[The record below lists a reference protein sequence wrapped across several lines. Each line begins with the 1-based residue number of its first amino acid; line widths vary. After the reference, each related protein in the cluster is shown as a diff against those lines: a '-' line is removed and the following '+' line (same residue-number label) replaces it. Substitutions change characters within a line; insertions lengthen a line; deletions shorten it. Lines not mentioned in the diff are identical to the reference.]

1 MHAACY
7 GCCNDAMLTY
17 IEFIQKT
24 KSHKKKIVLSYYIIG
39 LHYYIIILII
49 YSWVE
54 SDLEY
59 LNSLTSTV
67 EEIGL
72 FNRQCSPEK
81 NRYIFKPQP

>member
-1 MHAACY
+1 MHY
-7 GCCNDAMLTY
+7 DGCCNDAMLTY

-39 LHYYIIILII
+39 LHYYIIISTI

-72 FNRQCSPEK
+72 FNTQCSPGK
-81 NRYIFKPQP
+81 KRYIFKPRP